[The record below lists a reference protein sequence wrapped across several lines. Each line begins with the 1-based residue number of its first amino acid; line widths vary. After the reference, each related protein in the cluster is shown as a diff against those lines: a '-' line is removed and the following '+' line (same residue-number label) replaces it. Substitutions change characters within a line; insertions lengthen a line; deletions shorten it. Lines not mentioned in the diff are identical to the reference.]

1 MAEQQTLSI
10 EQRIDQAMSPP
21 PPEGKGQAPVENTQP
36 SLLTPETA
44 APVEQAEEVVTEP
57 VAEEVQSEQ
66 SAEASEQPNE
76 GVSEETSDAEE
87 ISLETLGQLADN
99 IGVEVSDLY
108 KLSIPST
115 DTNTG
120 ERVEVSLGELN
131 DSFTARERSSRAEQ
145 SAKELKEQLE
155 ADKIRQDQLFQQQAE
170 THAAALNQVDQML
183 MAEFNN
189 VPWDNLKA
197 TDPTQWTIKRQE
209 FTERQA
215 AVQNMRQQA
224 AQEYQ
229 NRMAQAQQT
238 QQQQMQE
245 IAVREQENLLRA
257 LPHWRDNEKRQSE
270 QGKMREYLLTAGYS
284 PDEVDQAYDHRTI
297 VLAHKAMMY
306 DQMSQKGKTAKKRVV
321 KIGNKKVLKPGAK
334 QTKAQTQQDA
344 EAQLRAKLKKSGD
357 HRDAAA
363 LISQRLNRG

>member
-1 MAEQQTLSI
+1 MAEEQLTI
-10 EQRIDQAMSPP
+10 EQRIDKAMAPP
-21 PPEGKGQAPVENTQP
+21 PPEGEGQAPVEATQP
-36 SLLTPETA
+36 SLLTPETQTEEPVA
-44 APVEQAEEVVTEP
+44 EPVETEAVETAEEVVEETVEAEP
-57 VAEEVQSEQ
+57 
-66 SAEASEQPNE
+66 SAEPAQ
-76 GVSEETSDAEE
+76 DAEE
-87 ISLETLGQLADN
+87 ISLETLGQLAEN
-99 IGVEVSDLY
+99 IGVDVSDLY

-115 DTNTG
+115 DTSTG
-120 ERVEVSLGELN
+120 ERVEVSLGELK

-170 THAAALNQVDQML
+170 AHAAALNQVDQML

-189 VPWDNLKA
+189 VPWDNLKT
-197 TDPTQWTIKRQE
+197 TDPTQWSIKRQE

-224 AQEYQ
+224 AQEYNQ
-229 NRMAQAQQT
+229 RMAEAQQK

-245 IAVREQENLLRA
+245 IATREQENLLRA
-257 LPHWRDNEKRQSE
+257 LPTWRDNEVRQSE
-270 QGKMREYLLTAGYS
+270 QGKMREYLLSAGYS
-284 PDEVDQAYDHRTI
+284 PDEIDQAYDHRTI
-297 VLAHKAMMY
+297 VLAHKAMQFDAMAK
-306 DQMSQKGKTAKKRVV
+306 KGTTAKKRVV

-334 QTKAQTQQDA
+334 RTKAQTQQDA

>member
-1 MAEQQTLSI
+1 MAEEQLTI
-10 EQRIDQAMSPP
+10 EQRIDKAMAPP
-21 PPEGKGQAPVENTQP
+21 PPEGEGQAPVEATQP
-36 SLLTPETA
+36 SLLTPETQTEEPVA
-44 APVEQAEEVVTEP
+44 QPVETEAVETAEPTTEEVVEETVEAEP
-57 VAEEVQSEQ
+57 
-66 SAEASEQPNE
+66 SAEPAQ
-76 GVSEETSDAEE
+76 DAEE
-87 ISLETLGQLADN
+87 ISLETLGQLAEN
-99 IGVEVSDLY
+99 IGVDVSDLY

-115 DTNTG
+115 DTSTG
-120 ERVEVSLGELN
+120 ERVEVSLGELK

-229 NRMAQAQQT
+229 QRMAQSQQT

-245 IAVREQENLLRA
+245 IATREQENLLRA
-257 LPHWRDNEKRQSE
+257 LPTWRDNEVRQSE
-270 QGKMREYLLTAGYS
+270 QGKMREYLLSAGYS
-284 PDEVDQAYDHRTI
+284 PDEIDQAYDHRTI
-297 VLAHKAMMY
+297 VLAHKAMQFDAMAK
-306 DQMSQKGKTAKKRVV
+306 KGTTAKKRVV

-334 QTKAQTQQDA
+334 RTKAQTQQDA

>member
-1 MAEQQTLSI
+1 MAEEQLTI
-10 EQRIDQAMSPP
+10 EQRIDKAMAPP
-21 PPEGKGQAPVENTQP
+21 PPEGEGQAPVEATQP
-36 SLLTPETA
+36 SLLTPETQTEEPVA
-44 APVEQAEEVVTEP
+44 QPVETEAVETAEEVVEETVEAEP
-57 VAEEVQSEQ
+57 
-66 SAEASEQPNE
+66 SAEPAQ
-76 GVSEETSDAEE
+76 DAEE
-87 ISLETLGQLADN
+87 ISLETLGQLAEN
-99 IGVEVSDLY
+99 IGVDVSDLY

-115 DTNTG
+115 DTSTG
-120 ERVEVSLGELN
+120 ERVEVSLGELK

-155 ADKIRQDQLFQQQAE
+155 ADKIRQDQLFQQQSEA
-170 THAAALNQVDQML
+170 HAAALNQVDQML

-229 NRMAQAQQT
+229 QRMAQAQQT

-245 IAVREQENLLRA
+245 IATREQENLLRA
-257 LPHWRDNEKRQSE
+257 LPTWRDNEVRQSE
-270 QGKMREYLLTAGYS
+270 QGKMREYLLSAGYS
-284 PDEVDQAYDHRTI
+284 PDEIDQAYDHRTI
-297 VLAHKAMMY
+297 VLAHKAMQFDAMAK
-306 DQMSQKGKTAKKRVV
+306 KGTTAKKRVV

-334 QTKAQTQQDA
+334 RTKAQTQQDA
-344 EAQLRAKLKKSGD
+344 EAQLRAKLKKTGD

>member
-1 MAEQQTLSI
+1 MAEEQLTI
-10 EQRIDQAMSPP
+10 EQRIDKAMAPP
-21 PPEGKGQAPVENTQP
+21 PPEGEGQAPVEATQP
-36 SLLTPETA
+36 SLLTPETQTEEPVA
-44 APVEQAEEVVTEP
+44 QPVETEAVETTEPTTEEVVEETVEAEP
-57 VAEEVQSEQ
+57 
-66 SAEASEQPNE
+66 SAEPAQ
-76 GVSEETSDAEE
+76 DAEE
-87 ISLETLGQLADN
+87 ISLETLGQLAEN
-99 IGVEVSDLY
+99 IGVDVSDLY

-120 ERVEVSLGELN
+120 ERVEVSLGELK

-155 ADKIRQDQLFQQQAE
+155 ADKVRQDQLFQQQAE

-229 NRMAQAQQT
+229 QRMAQSQQT

-245 IAVREQENLLRA
+245 IATREQENLLRA
-257 LPHWRDNEKRQSE
+257 LPTWRDNEIRQSE
-270 QGKMREYLLTAGYS
+270 QGKMREYLLSAGYN
-284 PDEVDQAYDHRTI
+284 PDEIDQAYDHRTI
-297 VLAHKAMMY
+297 VLAHKAMQFDAMAK
-306 DQMSQKGKTAKKRVV
+306 KGTTAKKRVV

-334 QTKAQTQQDA
+334 RTKAQTQQDA

>member
-1 MAEQQTLSI
+1 MAEEQLTI
-10 EQRIDQAMSPP
+10 EQRIDKAMAPP
-21 PPEGKGQAPVENTQP
+21 PPEGEGQAPVEATQP
-36 SLLTPETA
+36 SLLTPETQTEEPVA
-44 APVEQAEEVVTEP
+44 QPVETEAVETAEPTTEEVVEEP
-57 VAEEVQSEQ
+57 VEAEP
-66 SAEASEQPNE
+66 SAEPAQ
-76 GVSEETSDAEE
+76 DAEE
-87 ISLETLGQLADN
+87 ISLETLGQLAEN
-99 IGVEVSDLY
+99 IGVDVSDLY

-115 DTNTG
+115 DTSTG
-120 ERVEVSLGELN
+120 ERVEVSLGELK

-229 NRMAQAQQT
+229 QRMAQSQQT

-245 IAVREQENLLRA
+245 IATREQENLLRA
-257 LPHWRDNEKRQSE
+257 LPTWRDNEVRQSE
-270 QGKMREYLLTAGYS
+270 QGKMREYLLSAGYS
-284 PDEVDQAYDHRTI
+284 PDEIDQAYDHRTI
-297 VLAHKAMMY
+297 VLAHKAMQFDAMAK
-306 DQMSQKGKTAKKRVV
+306 KGTTAKKRVV

-334 QTKAQTQQDA
+334 RTKAQTQQDA

>member
-1 MAEQQTLSI
+1 MAEEQLTI
-10 EQRIDQAMSPP
+10 EQRIDKAMAPP
-21 PPEGKGQAPVENTQP
+21 PPEGEGQAPVEATQP
-36 SLLTPETA
+36 SLLTPETQTEEPVA
-44 APVEQAEEVVTEP
+44 QPVETEAVETAEEVVEETVEAEP
-57 VAEEVQSEQ
+57 
-66 SAEASEQPNE
+66 SAEPAQ
-76 GVSEETSDAEE
+76 DAEE
-87 ISLETLGQLADN
+87 ISLETLGQLAEN
-99 IGVEVSDLY
+99 IGVDVSDLY

-115 DTNTG
+115 DTSTG
-120 ERVEVSLGELN
+120 ERVEVSLGELK

-170 THAAALNQVDQML
+170 AHAAALNQVDQML

-224 AQEYQ
+224 AQEYNQ
-229 NRMAQAQQT
+229 RMAQAQQK

-245 IAVREQENLLRA
+245 IATREQENLLRA
-257 LPHWRDNEKRQSE
+257 LPTWRDNEVRQSE
-270 QGKMREYLLTAGYS
+270 QGKMREYLLSAGYS
-284 PDEVDQAYDHRTI
+284 PDEIDQAYDHRTI
-297 VLAHKAMMY
+297 VLAHKAMQFDAMAK
-306 DQMSQKGKTAKKRVV
+306 KGTTAKKRVV

-334 QTKAQTQQDA
+334 RTKAQTQQDA

>member
-1 MAEQQTLSI
+1 MAEEQLTI
-10 EQRIDQAMSPP
+10 EQRIDKAMAPP
-21 PPEGKGQAPVENTQP
+21 PPEGEGQAPVENTQP
-36 SLLTPETA
+36 SLLTPETQTEEPVA
-44 APVEQAEEVVTEP
+44 QPVETEAVETAEPTAEEVVEETVEAEP
-57 VAEEVQSEQ
+57 
-66 SAEASEQPNE
+66 SAEPAQ
-76 GVSEETSDAEE
+76 DAEE
-87 ISLETLGQLADN
+87 ISLETLGQLAEN
-99 IGVEVSDLY
+99 IGVDVSDLY

-115 DTNTG
+115 DTSTG
-120 ERVEVSLGELN
+120 ERVEVSLGELK

-224 AQEYQ
+224 AQEYNQ
-229 NRMAQAQQT
+229 RMAQAQQK

-245 IAVREQENLLRA
+245 IATREQENLLRA
-257 LPHWRDNEKRQSE
+257 LPTWRDNEVRQSE
-270 QGKMREYLLTAGYS
+270 QGKMREYLLSAGYS
-284 PDEVDQAYDHRTI
+284 PDEIDQAYDHRTI
-297 VLAHKAMMY
+297 VLAHKAMQFDAMAK
-306 DQMSQKGKTAKKRVV
+306 KGTTAKKRVV

-334 QTKAQTQQDA
+334 RTKAQTQQDA

>member
-1 MAEQQTLSI
+1 MAEEQLTI
-10 EQRIDQAMSPP
+10 EQRIDKAMAPP
-21 PPEGKGQAPVENTQP
+21 PPEGEGQAPVENTQP
-36 SLLTPETA
+36 SLLTPETQTEEPVA
-44 APVEQAEEVVTEP
+44 EPVETEAVETAEEVVEETVEAEP
-57 VAEEVQSEQ
+57 
-66 SAEASEQPNE
+66 SAEPAQ
-76 GVSEETSDAEE
+76 DAEE
-87 ISLETLGQLADN
+87 ISLETLGQLAEN
-99 IGVEVSDLY
+99 IGVDVSDLY

-115 DTNTG
+115 DTSTG
-120 ERVEVSLGELN
+120 ERVEVSLGELK

-170 THAAALNQVDQML
+170 AHAAALNQVDQML

-224 AQEYQ
+224 AQEYNQ
-229 NRMAQAQQT
+229 RMAEAQQK

-245 IAVREQENLLRA
+245 IATREQENLLRA
-257 LPHWRDNEKRQSE
+257 LPTWRDNEVRQSE
-270 QGKMREYLLTAGYS
+270 QGKMREYLLSAGYS
-284 PDEVDQAYDHRTI
+284 PDEIDQAYDHRTI
-297 VLAHKAMMY
+297 VLAHKAMQFDAMAK
-306 DQMSQKGKTAKKRVV
+306 KGTTAKKRVV

-334 QTKAQTQQDA
+334 RTKAQTQQDA

>member
-1 MAEQQTLSI
+1 MAEEQLTI
-10 EQRIDQAMSPP
+10 EQRIDKAMAPP
-21 PPEGKGQAPVENTQP
+21 PPEGEGQAPVENTQP
-36 SLLTPETA
+36 SLLTPETQTEEPVA
-44 APVEQAEEVVTEP
+44 EPVETEAVETAEEVVEETVEAEP
-57 VAEEVQSEQ
+57 
-66 SAEASEQPNE
+66 SAEPAQ
-76 GVSEETSDAEE
+76 DAEE
-87 ISLETLGQLADN
+87 ISLETLGQLAEN
-99 IGVEVSDLY
+99 IGVDVSDLY

-115 DTNTG
+115 DTSTG
-120 ERVEVSLGELN
+120 ERVEVSLGELK

-229 NRMAQAQQT
+229 QRMAESQQT

-245 IAVREQENLLRA
+245 IATREQENLLRA
-257 LPHWRDNEKRQSE
+257 LPTWRDNEVRQSE
-270 QGKMREYLLTAGYS
+270 QGKMREYLLSAGYS
-284 PDEVDQAYDHRTI
+284 PDEIDQAYDHRTI
-297 VLAHKAMMY
+297 VLAHKAMQFDAMAK
-306 DQMSQKGKTAKKRVV
+306 KGTTAKKRVV

-334 QTKAQTQQDA
+334 RTKAQTQQDA

>member
-1 MAEQQTLSI
+1 MAEEQLTI
-10 EQRIDQAMSPP
+10 EQRIDKAMAPP
-21 PPEGKGQAPVENTQP
+21 PPEGEGQAPVENTQP
-36 SLLTPETA
+36 SLLTPETQTEEPVA
-44 APVEQAEEVVTEP
+44 QPVETEAVETAEPTTEEVVEETVEAEP
-57 VAEEVQSEQ
+57 
-66 SAEASEQPNE
+66 SAEPAQ
-76 GVSEETSDAEE
+76 DAEE
-87 ISLETLGQLADN
+87 ISLETLGQLAEN
-99 IGVEVSDLY
+99 IGVDVSDLY

-115 DTNTG
+115 DTSTG
-120 ERVEVSLGELN
+120 ERVEVSLGELK

-229 NRMAQAQQT
+229 NRMAESQQK

-245 IAVREQENLLRA
+245 IATREQENLLRA
-257 LPHWRDNEKRQSE
+257 LPTWRDN
-270 QGKMREYLLTAGYS
+270 
-284 PDEVDQAYDHRTI
+284 
-297 VLAHKAMMY
+297 
-306 DQMSQKGKTAKKRVV
+306 
-321 KIGNKKVLKPGAK
+321 
-334 QTKAQTQQDA
+334 
-344 EAQLRAKLKKSGD
+344 
-357 HRDAAA
+357 
-363 LISQRLNRG
+363 

>member
-1 MAEQQTLSI
+1 MAEEQLTI
-10 EQRIDQAMSPP
+10 EQRIDKAMAPP
-21 PPEGKGQAPVENTQP
+21 PPEGEGQAPVEATQP
-36 SLLTPETA
+36 SLLTPETQTEEPVA
-44 APVEQAEEVVTEP
+44 QPVETEAVETAEPTTEEVVEETVEAEP
-57 VAEEVQSEQ
+57 
-66 SAEASEQPNE
+66 SAEPAQ
-76 GVSEETSDAEE
+76 DAEE
-87 ISLETLGQLADN
+87 ISLETLGQLAEN
-99 IGVEVSDLY
+99 IGVDVSDLY

-115 DTNTG
+115 DTSTG
-120 ERVEVSLGELN
+120 ERVEVSLGELK

-155 ADKIRQDQLFQQQAE
+155 ADKIRQDQLFQQQSEA
-170 THAAALNQVDQML
+170 HAAALNQVDQML

-229 NRMAQAQQT
+229 QRMAQAQQT

-245 IAVREQENLLRA
+245 IATREQENLLRA
-257 LPHWRDNEKRQSE
+257 LPTWRDNEVRQSE
-270 QGKMREYLLTAGYS
+270 QGKMREYLLSAGYS
-284 PDEVDQAYDHRTI
+284 PDEIDQAYDHRTI
-297 VLAHKAMMY
+297 VLAHKAMQFDAMAK
-306 DQMSQKGKTAKKRVV
+306 KGTTAKKRVV

-334 QTKAQTQQDA
+334 RTKAQTQQDA
-344 EAQLRAKLKKSGD
+344 EAQLRAKLKKTGD

>member
-1 MAEQQTLSI
+1 MAEEQLTI
-10 EQRIDQAMSPP
+10 EQRIDKAMAPP
-21 PPEGKGQAPVENTQP
+21 PPEGEGQAPVEATQP
-36 SLLTPETA
+36 SLLTPETQTEEPVA
-44 APVEQAEEVVTEP
+44 QPVETEAVETTEPTTEEVVEETVEAEP
-57 VAEEVQSEQ
+57 
-66 SAEASEQPNE
+66 SAEPAQ
-76 GVSEETSDAEE
+76 DAEE
-87 ISLETLGQLADN
+87 ISLETLGQLAEN
-99 IGVEVSDLY
+99 IGVDVSDLY

-120 ERVEVSLGELN
+120 ERVEVSLGELK

-155 ADKIRQDQLFQQQAE
+155 ADKVRQDQLFQQQAE

-229 NRMAQAQQT
+229 QRMAQSQQT

-245 IAVREQENLLRA
+245 IATREQENLLRA
-257 LPHWRDNEKRQSE
+257 LPTWRDNEIRQSE
-270 QGKMREYLLTAGYS
+270 QGKMREYLLSAGYS
-284 PDEVDQAYDHRTI
+284 PDEIDQAYDHRTI
-297 VLAHKAMMY
+297 VLAHKAMQFDAMAK
-306 DQMSQKGKTAKKRVV
+306 KGTTAKKRVV

-334 QTKAQTQQDA
+334 RTKAQTQQDA

>member
-1 MAEQQTLSI
+1 MAEEQLTI
-10 EQRIDQAMSPP
+10 EQRIDKAMAPP
-21 PPEGKGQAPVENTQP
+21 PPEGEGQAPVENTQP
-36 SLLTPETA
+36 SLLTPETQTEEPVA
-44 APVEQAEEVVTEP
+44 EPVETEAVETAEEVVEETVEAEP
-57 VAEEVQSEQ
+57 
-66 SAEASEQPNE
+66 SAEPAQ
-76 GVSEETSDAEE
+76 DAEE
-87 ISLETLGQLADN
+87 ISLETLGQLAEN
-99 IGVEVSDLY
+99 IGVDVSDLY

-115 DTNTG
+115 DTSTG
-120 ERVEVSLGELN
+120 ERVEVSLGELK

-170 THAAALNQVDQML
+170 AHAAALNQVDQML

-189 VPWDNLKA
+189 VPWDNLKT
-197 TDPTQWTIKRQE
+197 TDPTQWSIKRQE

-224 AQEYQ
+224 AQEYNQ
-229 NRMAQAQQT
+229 RMAEAQQK

-245 IAVREQENLLRA
+245 IATREQENLLRA
-257 LPHWRDNEKRQSE
+257 LPTWRDNEVRQSE
-270 QGKMREYLLTAGYS
+270 QGKMREYLLSAGYS
-284 PDEVDQAYDHRTI
+284 PDEIDQAYDHRTI
-297 VLAHKAMMY
+297 VLAHKAMQFDAMAK
-306 DQMSQKGKTAKKRVV
+306 KGTTAKKRVV

-334 QTKAQTQQDA
+334 RTKAQTQQDA

>member
-1 MAEQQTLSI
+1 MAEEQLTI
-10 EQRIDQAMSPP
+10 EQRIDKAMAPP
-21 PPEGKGQAPVENTQP
+21 PPEGEGQAPVENTQP
-36 SLLTPETA
+36 SLLTPETQTEEPVA
-44 APVEQAEEVVTEP
+44 QPVETEAVETAEPTAEEVVEETVEAEP
-57 VAEEVQSEQ
+57 
-66 SAEASEQPNE
+66 SAEPAQ
-76 GVSEETSDAEE
+76 DAEE
-87 ISLETLGQLADN
+87 ISLETLGQLAEN
-99 IGVEVSDLY
+99 IGVDVSDLY

-115 DTNTG
+115 DTSTG
-120 ERVEVSLGELN
+120 ERVEVSLGELK

-229 NRMAQAQQT
+229 NRMAESQKT

-245 IAVREQENLLRA
+245 IATREQENLLRA
-257 LPHWRDNEKRQSE
+257 LPTWRDNEVRQSE
-270 QGKMREYLLTAGYS
+270 QGKMREYLLSAGYS
-284 PDEVDQAYDHRTI
+284 PDEIDQAYDHRTI
-297 VLAHKAMMY
+297 VLAHKAMQFDAMAK
-306 DQMSQKGKTAKKRVV
+306 KGTTAKKRVV

-334 QTKAQTQQDA
+334 RTKAQTQQDA

>member
-1 MAEQQTLSI
+1 MAEEQLTI
-10 EQRIDQAMSPP
+10 EQRIDKAMAPP
-21 PPEGKGQAPVENTQP
+21 PPEGEGQAPVEATQP
-36 SLLTPETA
+36 SLLTPETQTEEPVA
-44 APVEQAEEVVTEP
+44 QPVETEAVETTEEVVEETVEAEP
-57 VAEEVQSEQ
+57 
-66 SAEASEQPNE
+66 SAEPAQ
-76 GVSEETSDAEE
+76 DAEE
-87 ISLETLGQLADN
+87 ISLETLGQLAEN
-99 IGVEVSDLY
+99 IGVDVSDLY

-115 DTNTG
+115 DTSTG
-120 ERVEVSLGELN
+120 ERVEVSLGELK

-170 THAAALNQVDQML
+170 AHAAALNQVDQML

-224 AQEYQ
+224 AQEYNQ
-229 NRMAQAQQT
+229 RMAQAQQK

-245 IAVREQENLLRA
+245 IATREQENLLRA
-257 LPHWRDNEKRQSE
+257 LPTWRDNEVRQSE
-270 QGKMREYLLTAGYS
+270 QGKMREYLLSAGYS
-284 PDEVDQAYDHRTI
+284 PDEIDQAYDHRTI
-297 VLAHKAMMY
+297 VLAHKAMQFDAMAK
-306 DQMSQKGKTAKKRVV
+306 KGTTAKKRVV

-334 QTKAQTQQDA
+334 RTKAQTQQDA